1 MTNHMTHALNAL
13 IDPRSTVTMLTHI
26 RTYRNALT
34 AAYAHVY
41 APEQP
46 QWKEVHR
53 IEKYLQQKYKPAT
66 FQRIQ
71 RIAIEFS

>member
-1 MTNHMTHALNAL
+1 MTNHMTHALTAH
-13 IDPRSTVTMLTHI
+13 RRTETMLAHI

-34 AAYAHVY
+34 AAYEHVY

-53 IEKYLQQKYKPAT
+53 IEKYLQQTYSHAT
-66 FQRIQ
+66 FSRIQ
-71 RIAIEFS
+71 RIAISFS

>member
-1 MTNHMTHALNAL
+1 MTKAEKRLHALTA
-13 IDPRSTVTMLTHI
+13 PRSNATMLTHI
-26 RTYRNALT
+26 RTYRDALT

-53 IEKYLQQKYKPAT
+53 IEKYLQQTYSHTT
-66 FQRIQ
+66 FNRIQ
-71 RIAIEFS
+71 RIAIDFS